1 VDADACA
8 RELLEVVP
16 LGSRW
21 LRAAVRRR
29 EPSWSLPQLHTLG
42 FLQLQPGASLSE
54 LAGHLGVGLPSAS
67 ALVSRLVGTGQV
79 DRRDDPEE
87 RRRTI
92 LTLTPQGEAQLE
104 AAIQAG
110 REELSERLRSLPA
123 RDLTRVE
130 GALAVLRELFTDGLS
145 EKEAP

>member
-1 VDADACA
+1 MDADDCA
-8 RELLEVVP
+8 REVLEVVP

-42 FLQLQPGASLSE
+42 FLQLNPGASLSE

-67 ALVSRLVGTGQV
+67 TLVSRLVAAGQV
-79 DRRDDPEE
+79 DRRDDPAE

-92 LTLTPQGEAQLE
+92 LTLTPQGEQQLE
-104 AAIQAG
+104 AALQAS
-110 REELSERLRSLPA
+110 REELSQRLRSLPA
-123 RDLTRVE
+123 RDLTRVNQ
-130 GALAVLRELFTDGLS
+130 ALAVLRELFG
-145 EKEAP
+145 EA